1 MLVSVG
7 AALVVAH
14 IVETPRLLVVGLTGF
29 AVTYLYE
36 GLLLG
41 ILALAA
47 GVAIDTLSL
56 TSWTAVAVVSGVVAA
71 VTAWVIRSL
80 MLRFGTL
87 ERVDW

>member
-1 MLVSVG
+1 MKGSCW
-7 AALVVAH
+7 A
-14 IVETPRLLVVGLTGF
+14 
-29 AVTYLYE
+29 
-36 GLLLG
+36 

-56 TSWTAVAVVSGVVAA
+56 TSWTAVAVVSGVASA
-71 VTAWVIRSL
+71 VTARGSSAPC